1 MGHYMSKS
9 VDDSGSTTGTMC
21 YDTWAVRVRRQY
33 DMAVRMVVEGYPPDE
48 PLQWDETTHIISL

>member
-1 MGHYMSKS
+1 MSKS